1 MLNVKLGL
9 CVRTRK
15 SMKPTRSVCVLPVL
29 FYLVS
34 GLAQAEFIGFDIGKS
49 HWKPAFSSSINN
61 SNNTSINLIDDL
73 GVDNPANSSLVLVLE
88 HSITALPNVRYQGY
102 NFDSSSTSTLDSDFR
117 LNGET
122 FISGNRVTSTFDLA
136 HDDIVLYYQV
146 LDNWVNLDMGLDL
159 KRFDGEV
166 WLNGVSSTRV
176 DIDETIP
183 LLYLSARF
191 ELPVNGL
198 YIGASINSNFSGLN
212 IGSSTAEDSTIMLGY
227 DSGNGLGLEGGFKYF
242 SLDLNDADN
251 LDTNLRYDGIY
262 FNGYYNF

>member
-1 MLNVKLGL
+1 MPALL
-9 CVRTRK
+9 
-15 SMKPTRSVCVLPVL
+15 
-29 FYLVS
+29 YLAC
-34 GLAQAEFIGFDIGKS
+34 GLAQAEFIGLNIGKS
-49 HWKPAFSSSINN
+49 HWKPAFSSSIKN
-61 SNNTSINLIDDL
+61 SNNTSNYLVDDL
-73 GVDNPANSSLVLVLE
+73 GVDNSTDSSLVLILE
-88 HSITALPNVRYQGY
+88 HSITALPNLKYQGY
-102 NFDSSSTSTLDSDFR
+102 NFDSSSTSSPDFDFS

-122 FISGNRVTSTFDLA
+122 FNSGNRVTSTFDLA
-136 HDDIVLYYQV
+136 HDDIVLYYEV

-159 KRFDGEV
+159 KRFDGEIA
-166 WLNGVSSTRV
+166 LNGVSSTRV

-183 LLYLSARF
+183 LFYLSARF

-251 LDTNLRYDGIY
+251 LDTNLRYDGLY